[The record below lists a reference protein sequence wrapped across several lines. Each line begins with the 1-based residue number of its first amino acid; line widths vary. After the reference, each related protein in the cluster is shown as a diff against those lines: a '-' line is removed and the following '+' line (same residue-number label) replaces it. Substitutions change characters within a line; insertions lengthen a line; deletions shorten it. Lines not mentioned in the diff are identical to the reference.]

1 MCLIKHLLD
10 VVRLLLDM
18 LVVCVLLIGVHS
30 LLLQALVHCFQVD
43 LLRGFVSKWVPAI
56 VLPIVERLVGRMLVI
71 EDLIKQPLMVVA
83 HCQTSDCLTSYKKLF
98 IVILRLTIKFSPF
111 KVIHADWVH

>member
-71 EDLIKQPLMVVA
+71 EDLIKQPLMVVVIGL
-83 HCQTSDCLTSYKKLF
+83 HKL
-98 IVILRLTIKFSPF
+98 VLRWTGEFWLLIENHSLR
-111 KVIHADWVH
+111 V